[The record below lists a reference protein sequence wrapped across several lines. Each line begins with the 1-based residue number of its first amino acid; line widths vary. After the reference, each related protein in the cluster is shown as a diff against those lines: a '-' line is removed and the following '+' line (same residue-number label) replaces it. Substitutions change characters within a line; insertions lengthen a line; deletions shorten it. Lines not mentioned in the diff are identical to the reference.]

1 MHRRVYMQ
9 KELTRIQENYYY
21 MSSHMQ
27 RNIKLGKQSNNKH
40 ITM

>member
-9 KELTRIQENYYY
+9 KELTRIQENYY